1 MKDAELTRLLQKQAK
16 LTAKEISLQIA
27 KKTDGQLKGFSKAI
41 REDFS
46 REVGTLKKDFSLE
59 VGTLKEDFSREVGAL
74 KEDFDHKLDVV
85 LEVVSVLPDIQQKL
99 DATFEKVG
107 EIAVDV
113 DVIKTVVKDHEIRI
127 QKLEAHA

>member
-16 LTAKEISLQIA
+16 LTAQETAREIA
-27 KKTDGQLKGFSKAI
+27 KKTDGQLKGFSKTI

-46 REVGTLKKDFSLE
+46 REVGTLKKDFSRE

-85 LEVVSVLPDIQQKL
+85 LEILPDIQQKL

-113 DVIKTVVKDHEIRI
+113 DVDVIKTVVKDHEHRI